1 MKAKWTSL
9 ILVSVGLSVG
19 CGDNASTTVDAENP
33 MWVEQVL
40 STSPNDVDLEGT
52 WSISSVLTYE
62 TGDCSG
68 ESTSH
73 DYSGAVTYGESAAI
87 RTNLEVLSEAD
98 FSAKGYS
105 PEEFAEMC
113 TAKGGEFN
121 SDNDCAFLS
130 EVPFKYYLG
139 DKGYCEMYAKAGK
152 GKKTKAGKKGKG
164 KKAKASKAKYWCGS
178 LEMDGETATITYSF
192 VSDYPG
198 KSFSKVVELTK
209 E

>member
-9 ILVSVGLSVG
+9 ILISVGLTVG
-19 CGDNASTTVDAENP
+19 CGDNASTTADAENP

-40 STSPNDVDLEGT
+40 STSPNDADLEGT

-62 TGDCSG
+62 TGDCTG

-73 DYSGAVTYGESAAI
+73 DYSGAVTYDESAAT
-87 RTNLEVLSEAD
+87 RTDLKVLSEAD

-105 PEEFAEMC
+105 SEEFADMC
-113 TAKGGEFN
+113 TAKGGELN
-121 SDNDCAFLS
+121 SDDNCEFLS

-152 GKKTKAGKKGKG
+152 GKK
-164 KKAKASKAKYWCGS
+164 AKASKANYWCGS

-192 VSDYPG
+192 VSDSPG
-198 KSFSKVVELTK
+198 KSFCKVVELTK